1 LTWSI
6 AGARGGTGKSLL
18 AAYLGTDLAQRGWQV
33 LLADLDWQGGNL
45 QTLLGGQPSAYSV
58 VDVAEGRGPDTPS
71 ALPMVCTG
79 LRLIPGVSGFSDAP
93 TLKSRRELLT
103 LLRRLPC
110 HHLVVDLGAGQD
122 AGVVEPFLASDVPLL
137 VTLPDAVGVENT
149 WRFLGGLVR
158 QRAVEAFLTAS
169 ATGAIPPGRGGI
181 GNVTSLAEVKAH
193 ADALE
198 MPELYDRV
206 VADLRGHPIYLVLNQ
221 VRRLGDLEVA
231 TSLEQVARRTFGCDL
246 RTVGAIQY
254 DEKVWIAMRKNR
266 DLCAWGQVSKIGDD
280 LRELVDA
287 LLMELGIPLGY
298 KTRGVARVERR
309 VRKGGPHGA
318 ARPEQQ
324 IAGNSH

>member
-1 LTWSI
+1 V

-33 LLADLDWQGGNL
+33 LLADLDWEGGNL
-45 QTLLGGQPSAYSV
+45 QTLLGGQPSDYSV

-93 TLKSRRELLT
+93 TLKARRELLT
-103 LLRRLPC
+103 LMRRLPC
-110 HHLVVDLGAGQD
+110 HHLVMDLGAGQD

-158 QRAVEAFLTAS
+158 QRAIEAFLNSSIELEGPLT
-169 ATGAIPPGRGGI
+169 RGEV
-181 GNVTSLAEVKAH
+181 GNVSSLADVKAC
-193 ADALE
+193 AEAMG
-198 MPELYDRV
+198 MPQLYDRV
-206 VADLRGHPIYLVLNQ
+206 VDDLRGRPIYLVLNK
-221 VRRLGDLEVA
+221 VRRLADLEVA

-254 DEKVWIAMRKNR
+254 DDKVWIAMRKNR
-266 DLCAWGQVSKIGDD
+266 DLCAWGQVSKLGDD

-309 VRKGGPHGA
+309 DRMTADRDDPRQKETV
-318 ARPEQQ
+318 
-324 IAGNSH
+324 IAGN